1 MKQSNGRRAEERVLQ
16 ALRGLPQR
24 VPPAGLSTSLR
35 VQASRERQRLLNRR
49 TLLGTWPQA
58 FAAWQVRARLFANNL
73 MRPLALPFAGG
84 VFSAAVLFSLLVSS
98 YPVRGNSAFDVPT
111 ALSTN
116 PLVSRTAPFG
126 NASEDVVVDV
136 IVDGQGRMIDYAIV
150 GGPEGLK
157 KDLLRRS
164 IENTLLFTE
173 FLPATSFGQAV
184 SGKVRLVLH
193 SSQVDVK
200 G

>member
-1 MKQSNGRRAEERVLQ
+1 MLQ
-16 ALRGLPQR
+16 ALRELPQR
-24 VPPAGLSTSLR
+24 VPPAGLATSLR
-35 VQASRERQRLLNRR
+35 VLASRERQRLLSRR
-49 TLLGTWPQA
+49 SLLGRGTCSQA
-58 FAAWQVRARLFANNL
+58 FSAWQDRARLYATNL

-98 YPVRGNSAFDVPT
+98 YPVRGNNAFDVPT

-126 NASEDVVVDV
+126 NTSEDVVVDV

-193 SSQVDVK
+193 SSQVEVK